1 MVALSDR
8 KIAIV
13 KTLVQSAPDKIV
25 GGLQRALAEAG
36 GDTVLASVRQLV
48 EAEAADRLLRNAV
61 FQPVTPLCVGSP
73 SGNGGSDPYSLVFP
87 AQTLTYLWRGLKVL
101 APAEMAAVANAS
113 TAIEKA
119 LATEQRVP
127 DPRAAFDAVVKL
139 AACGLRAAEQRDFKT
154 AAEICERAR
163 PGAAEAFAACLDI
176 TPIVRRTLPRL
187 PEWVTQAGD
196 ETSAPA
202 RLAYKD
208 SVAIAEDAGPR
219 FFEMLAAQLTP
230 PWMVLRI
237 ISAIMEKPTERY
249 LAESELGGFPERV
262 MAEIDDALKAISKLD
277 LDGGPE
283 VGRAAGRLVELITQ
297 QTFELEVCIE
307 LTREQGWG
315 HRIVGQK
322 KALANLVEARLREAE
337 KLTTAALPML
347 TSGFSR
353 PRKSG
358 PKLDEPPEPR
368 SVGRAMTLLT
378 FAHEIR
384 LCANYGGFSAVH
396 TKVTEKLSG
405 LTDHYVDEVLDHL
418 RTGDV
423 ADVSIAHA
431 FLMMAANVAGL
442 VRDDKAA
449 ELVRRR
455 AASACAPPPD
465 SAVILDA

>member
-8 KIAIV
+8 KIEIV

-25 GGLQRALAEAG
+25 GGLQKALAETG

-48 EAEAADRLLRNAV
+48 EAEARDRLLRNAV
-61 FQPVTPLCVGSP
+61 FQPVAPLFVGD
-73 SGNGGSDPYSLVFP
+73 GSDLHSLVFP
-87 AQTLTYLWRGLKVL
+87 AQALTYIWRGLK
-101 APAEMAAVANAS
+101 ASASAEMATVAAA
-113 TAIEKA
+113 TAAIEKA
-119 LATEQRVP
+119 IATEQRVP
-127 DPRAAFDAVVKL
+127 DPSMPYNAVVKL
-139 AACGLRAAEQRDFKT
+139 AAEGLRAAEQRDFKT
-154 AAEICERAR
+154 AAEICEHCR
-163 PGAAEAFAACLDI
+163 PGAAEALAACLDI

-187 PEWVTQAGD
+187 AEWVAQAGD

-237 ISAIMEKPTERY
+237 ISAIMDKPTERY
-249 LAESELGGFPERV
+249 LADSELGGFPERV

-283 VGRAAGRLVELITQ
+283 AGRRAGRMVELITQ
-297 QTFELEVCIE
+297 QVFELEVCIE
-307 LTREQGWG
+307 LTREHGWG

-322 KALANLVEARLREAE
+322 KTLANLVEARLREAE
-337 KLTTAALPML
+337 KLTTAALPMQS
-347 TSGFSR
+347 SGFAR

-358 PKLDEPPEPR
+358 PKLDEPPEAR
-368 SVGRAMTLLT
+368 NVVRAMTLLT
-378 FAHEIR
+378 LAHEIR
-384 LCANYGGFSAVH
+384 LCTNYGGFSAVH
-396 TKVTEKLSG
+396 AKVTEKLSG
-405 LTDHYVDEVLDHL
+405 LADHYVEEVLDHL

-423 ADVSIAHA
+423 AEVGNAHA
-431 FLMMAANVAGL
+431 FLLIAADVVSL
-442 VRDDKAA
+442 TRDDKAA

-455 AASACAPPPD
+455 AASACVPPPD
-465 SAVILDA
+465 SAVVLDA